1 MPAPAARI
9 DIKEM
14 AAAVGAGEGN
24 RIVFRMSA
32 ETSNSF
38 RAREREPFSIF
49 SAATVL
55 IEATDKT
62 SRKKTFEL
70 AALSGNVIWFIAAE
84 PETTKL
90 ISGWAEAD

>member
-1 MPAPAARI
+1 MPAPAARV

-38 RAREREPFSIF
+38 RAREPRAAFDFFSSHGF
-49 SAATVL
+49 S
-55 IEATDKT
+55 
-62 SRKKTFEL
+62 
-70 AALSGNVIWFIAAE
+70 
-84 PETTKL
+84 
-90 ISGWAEAD
+90 